1 MSVNEA
7 AADKDPNSG
16 IKVKHEASMFAKKTV
31 YAHKTTHVYCIY
43 GCVCVCVCLW
53 LDVVDCCCCCC
64 CCICF
69 WGYQGNRKCWFRAA
83 GVRSSRCRHCV
94 RSFPVWQTHGATG
107 WMDNRLPNLK
117 CWITGNFSRHWETG
131 GESSAS
137 DQCIFTI
144 TLSRSLVTWSWSHT
158 NTDSEM
164 CVDIRRLPNTSP
176 RGWDLN
182 LWSFR
187 NKSSSPTTGPWATFR
202 FIYKATHTDH
212 RGRVSELDK
221 MSESLRQG
229 QDWADEL
236 SRWFGDVVKGYMD
249 IAR

>member
-144 TLSRSLVTWSWSHT
+144 TLSRSLVTWSRSHT
-158 NTDSEM
+158 NTESEM
-164 CVDIRRLPNTSP
+164 CVDIRRLPDTSP
-176 RGWDLN
+176 RGGIWTCDPLEISPVLQPLGHELHLDLSTK
-182 LWSFR
+182 LHIQI
-187 NKSSSPTTGPWATFR
+187 T
-202 FIYKATHTDH
+202 
-212 RGRVSELDK
+212 EE
-221 MSESLRQG
+221 ESLSWTRCLNHWDRVRTEQMSC
-229 QDWADEL
+229 QDDLEMWW
-236 SRWFGDVVKGYMD
+236 RD
-249 IAR
+249 IWT